1 MKTNIL
7 LFSGGIMRINIV
19 QTAGLILLAIS
30 LIAIQGCTNTPPPVT
45 PDLCQDGVVRID
57 LPEFAQSP
65 DGNVAVKISGF
76 DGVDCNTLE
85 QPLAAVNWYIYPTNQ
100 DDIDSLAAYGA
111 RMGLML
117 WSYGTRL
124 LFNSGETEPLIETAT
139 LLARGDRL
147 DLPLYGH
154 AEAFARMVTSQAF
167 LDIASL
173 KTDVDFESYSFVFQ
187 ECVIGCDTLA
197 LFPLPNVLPPAI
209 VFQIAVDDDPY
220 GFGEENRN
228 NMRSVIMD
236 ADSAIAADGRY
247 ALAYGGVSV
256 AQKSFLMSD
265 GTEVFGYRTNG
276 IDVTLI
282 VVPAIGTDVASV
294 LDTDLLAPLLNQA
307 LSFAAIKVH

>member
-1 MKTNIL
+1 
-7 LFSGGIMRINIV
+7 MRMNRV
-19 QTAGLILLAIS
+19 QATGYAFLAIS
-30 LIAIQGCTNTPPPVT
+30 MIAIQGCANPAPPVT
-45 PDLCQDGVVRID
+45 PGLCQDGVVRID
-57 LPEFAQSP
+57 FPEPEPSAN
-65 DGNVAVKISGF
+65 GNVAVEISGF
-76 DGVDCNTLE
+76 DGVGCNTLE
-85 QPLAAVNWYIYPTNQ
+85 QPLAAVNWYIHPANQ

-111 RMGLML
+111 RMGLIL

-124 LFNSGETEPLIETAT
+124 LFNSGETEPLMETKT
-139 LLARGDRL
+139 LLAPGDRL

-187 ECVIGCDTLA
+187 ECVSGCDTLA
-197 LFPLPNVLPPAI
+197 AFPLPNVVPPAI
-209 VFQIAVDDDPY
+209 VLQIAVDDDPY
-220 GFGEENRN
+220 GFGEEDRN
-228 NMRSVIMD
+228 HMRSMIMSV
-236 ADSAIAADGRY
+236 DSTFAADGRY

-282 VVPAIGTDVASV
+282 VVPTIGTDVAGV
-294 LDTDLLAPLLNQA
+294 LDTDLLTPLLNQVR
-307 LSFAAIKVH
+307 SVAAIKVH